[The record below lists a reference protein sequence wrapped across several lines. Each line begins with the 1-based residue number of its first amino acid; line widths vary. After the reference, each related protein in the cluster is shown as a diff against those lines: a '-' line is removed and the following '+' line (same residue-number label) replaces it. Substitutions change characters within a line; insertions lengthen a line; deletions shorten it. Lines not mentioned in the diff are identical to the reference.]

1 MQSRVYETV
10 QRPSVCLSH
19 QSTVAAVCGM
29 FAAEHPGHRRYRLV
43 AGTALS
49 SSNAAAWLSAANVG
63 SVTLTADIG
72 G

>member
-1 MQSRVYETV
+1 
-10 QRPSVCLSH
+10 
-19 QSTVAAVCGM
+19 VAAVCGM